1 TATCVVTV
9 TPKIIAVESIS
20 LDKTSIS
27 LEELATQTLVASI
40 LPDTATDQTIAWTTS
55 AAEVATVV
63 EGLVTAKKA
72 GQATITATAGSAT
85 ATCAVTVTAP
95 TAGSIAIT
103 GAKELYATGEDMIVS
118 LDVTMSNG
126 VIKNYANV
134 NLATGLN
141 KPEGATI
148 SGFDTATDGKKSGTI
163 NIDSKTSTIN
173 YVVYQAVDSEATLRA
188 LLESKTEKTSIII
201 GLTKDITITKRYNVA
216 RPFILYGITSEAD
229 KNISINTTADTR
241 VFNFDASVS
250 GCESLLNS
258 SIEFHNITME
268 VNSTGTYLR
277 ANSFW
282 GCGAINVI
290 YDNAILKTNN
300 YYALHIAEENN
311 GAHFTIKNKS
321 IISGWAA
328 INLWS
333 SETTIDIDNS
343 TLIGTNNHSGISND
357 FTTIAVNAPKEGI
370 AVLNNVINIKDS
382 TINAIA
388 NAADTYQYCI
398 DLRNESAKV
407 NFSGANSVSTVK
419 KDVTNKTPCYIRGF
433 ALTQIVG
440 IESVTTTDVPPLP
453 MFMTRTEVDAII

>member
-1 TATCVVTV
+1 
-9 TPKIIAVESIS
+9 
-20 LDKTSIS
+20 
-27 LEELATQTLVASI
+27 
-40 LPDTATDQTIAWTTS
+40 
-55 AAEVATVV
+55 
-63 EGLVTAKKA
+63 
-72 GQATITATAGSAT
+72 
-85 ATCAVTVTAP
+85 
-95 TAGSIAIT
+95 T
-103 GAKELYATGEDMIVS
+103 GA
-118 LDVTMSNG
+118 
-126 VIKNYANV
+126 
-134 NLATGLN
+134 N
-141 KPEGATI
+141 KPEGATL
-148 SGFDTATDGKKSGTI
+148 SGFDTTTDGKKSGTI
-163 NIDSKTSTIN
+163 KIDSKTSTIN

-188 LLESKTEKTSIII
+188 LVESTTGKTPIVI
-201 GLTKDITITKRYNVA
+201 GLTKDITIATRYNVA

-277 ANSFW
+277 GNSFW

-333 SETTIDIDNS
+333 SETIIDIDNS
-343 TLIGTNNHSGISND
+343 TLIGTNNHPGISND
-357 FTTIAVNAPKEGI
+357 FTTIAINAPKEGI

-453 MFMTRTEVDAII
+453 MFMTRAEVDAIIVGK